1 MKFANRVAKN
11 SKSKVVEIKYAKGG
25 EIDAFIMKFVK
36 DAPASNLR
44 VDSQEL
50 TAKLKKGGKLGR
62 SKHSLMQ
69 DRRRVSSESWEVA
82 YQKRKAKMEKG
93 GEVNYQDI
101 RSRMINEVGFD
112 RALSIIQRED
122 DVVDPETLIISAV
135 RLGKLSKEEVN
146 RALINSAESESDS
159 LNDSYKDSGFGF
171 GSSDMSASVKSILR
185 DAGYQDR
192 IDTKSKMEAGGTL
205 PTPFGQAGLVGETG
219 AMNEMD
225 LFAMGGGL
233 PQGVQQ
239 YYGQTYNPAYPT
251 PHGYAKGGEID
262 EYIVIHTSMKP
273 ESFIKKHK
281 LSNYEYEID
290 ETEYDGFN
298 RINFETYPKN
308 QNFLT
313 DKTIKEFY
321 YEPIEDYAKGGK
333 TQGYNDKL
341 DESLGNTKGKR
352 STKEQNYKDR
362 RNESEAMEK
371 KGGKR
376 KYARVKTMDKGN
388 RKKRQTPMSL
398 AKEIRKEGEK
408 WQDAV
413 KRASAM
419 LKKK

>member
-1 MKFANRVAKN
+1 MLKKRNITPKQFNAMTPYQR
-11 SKSKVVEIKYAKGG
+11 KSILTKQFIRGYAKGG
-25 EIDAFIMKFVK
+25 LITNQSE
-36 DAPASNLR
+36 
-44 VDSQEL
+44 
-50 TAKLKKGGKLGR
+50 
-62 SKHSLMQ
+62 KHLMQ
-69 DRRRVSSESWEVA
+69 V
-82 YQKRKAKMEKG
+82 
-93 GEVNYQDI
+93 
-101 RSRMINEVGFD
+101 
-112 RALSIIQRED
+112 
-122 DVVDPETLIISAV
+122 LIG
-135 RLGKLSKEEVN
+135 LGMKS
-146 RALINSAESESDS
+146 
-159 LNDSYKDSGFGF
+159 
-171 GSSDMSASVKSILR
+171 KSIFDKNKPYFGEEDRELLR
-185 DAGYQDR
+185 KMYDR
-192 IDTKSKMEAGGTL
+192 LDEEQ
-205 PTPFGQAGLVGETG
+205 F
-219 AMNEMD
+219 
-225 LFAMGGGL
+225 
-233 PQGVQQ
+233 
-239 YYGQTYNPAYPT
+239 
-251 PHGYAKGGEID
+251 AKGGEID

-321 YEPIEDYAKGGK
+321 YEPIEEYAKGGK

-376 KYARVKTMDKGN
+376 KYASVKTMDKGS
-388 RKKRQTPMSL
+388 RKKRITPMSV
-398 AKEIRKEGEK
+398 AKEIRKEGEE

>member
-1 MKFANRVAKN
+1 
-11 SKSKVVEIKYAKGG
+11 
-25 EIDAFIMKFVK
+25 
-36 DAPASNLR
+36 
-44 VDSQEL
+44 
-50 TAKLKKGGKLGR
+50 
-62 SKHSLMQ
+62 
-69 DRRRVSSESWEVA
+69 
-82 YQKRKAKMEKG
+82 
-93 GEVNYQDI
+93 
-101 RSRMINEVGFD
+101 
-112 RALSIIQRED
+112 
-122 DVVDPETLIISAV
+122 
-135 RLGKLSKEEVN
+135 
-146 RALINSAESESDS
+146 
-159 LNDSYKDSGFGF
+159 
-171 GSSDMSASVKSILR
+171 
-185 DAGYQDR
+185 
-192 IDTKSKMEAGGTL
+192 
-205 PTPFGQAGLVGETG
+205 
-219 AMNEMD
+219 
-225 LFAMGGGL
+225 
-233 PQGVQQ
+233 
-239 YYGQTYNPAYPT
+239 
-251 PHGYAKGGEID
+251 
-262 EYIVIHTSMKP
+262 MKP

-376 KYARVKTMDKGN
+376 KYASVKTMDKGN